1 MLQSYYKLAK
11 WQNKHAYEL
20 FLYFGLSIKRYF
32 CRNFVPLSLYNYV
45 GALVL
50 SLIAFLFFGEGR
62 ELNFSFYVGIVLI
75 VLSVSLQ
82 TLRSYKMA
90 KQNN

>member
-20 FLYFGLSIKRYF
+20 FLYFGLSIQRYF

-50 SLIAFLFFGEGR
+50 SLI
-62 ELNFSFYVGIVLI
+62 YHY
-75 VLSVSLQ
+75 SVTPHPLCPYHFRHITISNAHHECHGLLEE
-82 TLRSYKMA
+82 TKA
-90 KQNN
+90 HNH